1 MKYRKLGKGGP
12 QSPRIVLGCMRIGDK
27 PVEKT
32 EALISAALDAGVN
45 MFDHADIYAGGESE
59 RKFGEAVRNLKI
71 PREKLILQSKCGI
84 RPGMYDFSKEHIV
97 GSAENSLKRLGTDY
111 LDVLL
116 LHRPDALMDPEEVFS
131 AFEELHRSGK
141 VRAFGVSNFSVSQ
154 IELLQGGRYEIV
166 ADQLQFSLLHSG
178 LVDEG
183 LNVNMTKD
191 ESTRRGGDVLNYCQ
205 LKDIAVQAWSPLNY
219 GFISGIFVGNEKFP
233 EVNAELNRLAE
244 KYGCTP
250 AAIAFAWILRHPAGM
265 QVVSG
270 TSDAGHFTELC
281 KAADVELTREEWYS
295 LYRSTGKTLP

>member
-1 MKYRKLGKGGP
+1 
-12 QSPRIVLGCMRIGDK
+12 
-27 PVEKT
+27 
-32 EALISAALDAGVN
+32 
-45 MFDHADIYAGGESE
+45 
-59 RKFGEAVRNLKI
+59 
-71 PREKLILQSKCGI
+71 
-84 RPGMYDFSKEHIV
+84 
-97 GSAENSLKRLGTDY
+97 
-111 LDVLL
+111 
-116 LHRPDALMDPEEVFS
+116 MDPEEVFS
-131 AFEELHRSGK
+131 AFEELYRSGK
-141 VRAFGVSNFSVSQ
+141 VRAFGVSNFSAGQ

-191 ESTRRGGDVLNYCQ
+191 ESTRRGGDVLNYCR
-205 LKDIAVQAWSPLNY
+205 LKNIAVQAWSPLNY
-219 GFISGIFVGNEKFP
+219 GFIAGIFVGNEKFP